1 MAALGIGA
9 SKEQCREEEEGS
21 GTLFGS
27 LPKLERQWKGRA
39 MAVRNGSAWSSVAAL
54 WKPGGGELVAKMD
67 AGWRCEGFD
76 ALIYAGD
83 GESSQWAEELRRQ

>member
-9 SKEQCREEEEGS
+9 SKEQCREEEEGP

-39 MAVRNGSAWSSVAAL
+39 MAVRNGSAWSSVAA
-54 WKPGGGELVAKMD
+54 
-67 AGWRCEGFD
+67 
-76 ALIYAGD
+76 
-83 GESSQWAEELRRQ
+83 